1 MRGGGDP
8 SGRRGSVGRALRE
21 RRPAVP
27 VVSEGISWTVWERLY
42 GPIVPPLRRDVPIP
56 IRYRPQATGT
66 AGRLFEGQILTIGR
80 GALRTLTTLLL
91 FLLLAPSAN
100 AAPPKRVVS
109 LAPSLTE
116 MVYAL
121 GAGPQLVGVTTVCNY
136 PEAARR
142 LPKIG
147 GMEDGGVDLEK
158 VLSLKP
164 DLVIAIGLFQSN
176 TVDALRRLGLRVEVV
191 PSQTVE
197 DVFAAAGRLGTLLG
211 REAAAKKLTADL
223 GRRIDRVRKATAA
236 LPKARRPRVFYQV
249 WDQPLMTA
257 TRGTLIGRLI
267 DLSGGA
273 NVFDDLSGQ
282 YVQVSPEAV
291 LERDPQ
297 VVLAP
302 TTHASRVDPKILA
315 KAPGLAGVTAV
326 RTGRVYVLDGD
337 LVSRAGPR
345 IAEALE
351 LVARAIHP
359 ELFRK

>member
-1 MRGGGDP
+1 MLPPRNPNP
-8 SGRRGSVGRALRE
+8 SQ
-21 RRPAVP
+21 
-27 VVSEGISWTVWERLY
+27 WQ
-42 GPIVPPLRRDVPIP
+42 
-56 IRYRPQATGT
+56 YRPVETPQSSTTHSPGPQT
-66 AGRLFEGQILTIGR
+66 AGRLFEGQIFTINR
-80 GALRTLTTLLL
+80 GGLRTLIILVL
-91 FLLLAPSAN
+91 FLLASHSAH
-100 AAPPKRVVS
+100 AAPPKRVIS

-121 GAGPQLVGVTTVCNY
+121 GAGQTLVGVTTVCNY

-142 LPKIG
+142 LPKVG

-164 DLVIAIGLFQSN
+164 DLVVAIGLYQSS
-176 TVDALRRLGLRVEVV
+176 TVEALRRLGLRVELV

-197 DVFAAAGRLGTLLG
+197 DVFAAANRLGTLLG
-211 REAAAKKLTADL
+211 RQAEARRLTADM
-223 GRRIDRVRKATAA
+223 GRRIDRVRRATAA
-236 LPKARRPRVFYQV
+236 LPKGRRPRVFYQV

-257 TRGTLIGRLI
+257 TRDTLIGRLI
-267 DLSGGA
+267 ELGGGVNVFSDLSGR
-273 NVFDDLSGQ
+273 

-291 LERDPQ
+291 LKRDPQ
-297 VVLAP
+297 VILAP

-315 KAPGLAGVTAV
+315 RTPGLAGVTAV

-359 ELFRK
+359 ELSQK

>member
-1 MRGGGDP
+1 M
-8 SGRRGSVGRALRE
+8 
-21 RRPAVP
+21 
-27 VVSEGISWTVWERLY
+27 
-42 GPIVPPLRRDVPIP
+42 
-56 IRYRPQATGT
+56 
-66 AGRLFEGQILTIGR
+66 
-80 GALRTLTTLLL
+80 RTLITLVL
-91 FLLLAPSAN
+91 LLLAAGSAH

-116 MVYAL
+116 MVFAL
-121 GAGPQLVGVTTVCNY
+121 GAGPVLVGVTTVCNY

-142 LPKIG
+142 LPKVG

-164 DLVIAIGLFQSN
+164 DVVIAIGLYQSA
-176 TVDALRRLGLRVEVV
+176 TVEALRRLGLRVEVV
-191 PSQTVE
+191 PSQSVE
-197 DVFAAAGRLGTLLG
+197 DVFTAATRLGTLLG
-211 REAAAKKLTADL
+211 REAAAERLTADM

-257 TRGTLIGRLI
+257 TRDTLIGRLI
-267 DLSGGA
+267 ELGGGVNVFSDLSGR
-273 NVFDDLSGQ
+273 

-291 LERDPQ
+291 LKRDPQ
-297 VVLAP
+297 VILAP
-302 TTHASRVDPKILA
+302 TTHGSRVDPKALG
-315 KAPGLAGVTAV
+315 KRPGLAGVSAV

-345 IAEALE
+345 VAEALE

-359 ELFRK
+359 EIFPNPRSGG